1 MIIHMPAAPHTVKT
15 PCSRCYSTMKKKIL
29 IVVDMQKDF
38 IYGSLGT
45 PEARAIVRKVVEKIQ
60 NFNGDIIYYTKDT
73 HEENYLDTPEGI
85 KLPVEHCIRGTDGWN
100 LDEEIHKALHK
111 ARCTTQCVEKST
123 FGSEY
128 LVDAVDYYIGQENVE
143 IEIVGLCT
151 DICVVSNALLLKAR
165 LYDMAEITVD
175 HACCAGVTPE
185 THEAA
190 LKTMEMCQI
199 TVV

>member
-1 MIIHMPAAPHTVKT
+1 MPAAPHTVET
-15 PCSRCYSTMKKKIL
+15 PCSRCYSIMKKKIL

-38 IYGSLGT
+38 IDGSLGT
-45 PEARAIVRKVVEKIQ
+45 PEARAIVGKVVEKIQ
-60 NFNGDIIYYTKDT
+60 SFNGDIIYYTKDT
-73 HEENYLDTPEGI
+73 HEENYLNTPEGI
-85 KLPVEHCIRGTDGWN
+85 KLPVKHCIRGTDGWN
-100 LDEEIHKALHK
+100 LNEEICKALRGAH
-111 ARCTTQCVEKST
+111 CTTQCVEKNT

-190 LKTMEMCQI
+190 LKTMKMCQI